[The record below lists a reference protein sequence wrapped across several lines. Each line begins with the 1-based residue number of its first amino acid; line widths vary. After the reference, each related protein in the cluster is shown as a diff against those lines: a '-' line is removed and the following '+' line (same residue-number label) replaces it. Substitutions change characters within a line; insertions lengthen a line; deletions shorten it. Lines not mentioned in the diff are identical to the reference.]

1 MASKKKSA
9 PASKSIEA
17 HAEVPTRELKA
28 FYHGQPTDEF
38 TCARFYWPA
47 GEVPRESIVHHFWR
61 KRHPAGAE
69 SVVDTAAKVEVLLR
83 GEIGE
88 DYTDPDFLVRS
99 FEEKLPLEET
109 AAFAQVTMRFANAT
123 NLHSPWHRAT
133 SWLRSHYVDPLGVPV
148 VAILHAPHLA
158 GSDSP
163 VHVHGLVLMRAL
175 SPFGWLGVK
184 REIASDAGFRTAEGS
199 WNAYKSAEAARVKS

>member
-9 PASKSIEA
+9 RIGKIVATPAEA
-17 HAEVPTRELKA
+17 PVRELKA

-38 TCARFYWPA
+38 TWARFYWPG
-47 GEVPRESIVHHFWR
+47 GEMPRESIVHHFWR

-99 FEEKLPLEET
+99 FEEKLPVEET
-109 AAFAQVTMRFANAT
+109 AAFAQVTMRFLNAT
-123 NLHSPWHRAT
+123 NLHGPRHRAT

-158 GSDSP
+158 GSDAP
-163 VHVHGLVLMRAL
+163 VHVHGLILMRRL
-175 SPFGWLGVK
+175 SPFSWLGMQ
-184 REIASDAGFRTAEGS
+184 RDLASDGAVRTAQAS
-199 WNAYKSAEAARVKS
+199 WQQHKSK